1 MANKF
6 IGQRKWVQ
14 QVLTKFSELDEGL
27 PDLYG
32 KNPEWPDWVYELLLR
47 LMPISHPG
55 IKLKNN
61 RKWKAKE
68 LGRFLGRQYAGEFM
82 IQGKVQLTR
91 QTILDAKKFAKR
103 SADFVRQKNPNFN
116 HAEFNGQ
123 MEAREK
129 LWRPRFQK
137 FMQETLVAVC
147 ERPYIEARDFFE
159 AYGKAIV
166 IKPDEF
172 ETERTLGVGDKICW
186 VMFLQWRDIEKL
198 KSIAQLHWV
207 FEKALK
213 PHGITVRYK
222 RIEKLCQRIGLK
234 FRDGGGRPKGSKNS
248 DKSPRSL
255 GVISR
260 G

>member
-14 QVLTKFSELDEGL
+14 QVLTEFSELDQGL
-27 PDLYG
+27 PDLCDSDSD
-32 KNPEWPDWVYELLLR
+32 WPDWVYELLLR

-55 IKLKNN
+55 TKFKNN
-61 RKWKAKE
+61 KRWKARE

-82 IQGKVQLTR
+82 IQGKVQLTGS
-91 QTILDAKKFAKR
+91 TIRDAEKFAAWFDDFIR
-103 SADFVRQKNPNFN
+103 RRASDFNQSAFSQRM
-116 HAEFNGQ
+116 A
-123 MEAREK
+123 ARGK

-137 FMQETLVAVC
+137 FIQETLAAVC

-166 IKPDEF
+166 MKPDEF

-198 KSIAQLHWV
+198 QSISQLHSV

-213 PHGITVRYK
+213 PHGITVKYK
-222 RIEKLCQRIGLK
+222 RIEKLCQRIKLR
-234 FRDGGGRPKGSKNS
+234 FREGGGRPKGSQNS
-248 DKSPRSL
+248 DKSPRAL

-260 G
+260 N